1 MYKIDGHRYRLQR
14 KRSRSFGAKER
25 RLRMTRVEWE
35 QAERLRENTD
45 DYWCGGGE
53 YGGAGGGQGE
63 GGEAAGFGA
72 GGGGPV
78 ALAAGVRRRRIRG
91 GGRGTRRRWRSG
103 GLWGGGW
110 SPCCLGRGWWRVAPL
125 VKVVVPPA
133 NSRFLTSF
141 GMTKLLSATD
151 LFRMG
156 LTINI
161 EGKHSAG
168 SFEQWLRMR

>member
-1 MYKIDGHRYRLQR
+1 MTT
-14 KRSRSFGAKER
+14 GA
-25 RLRMTRVEWE
+25 
-35 QAERLRENTD
+35 AAENTAGRAGGKEKGEKRRGF
-45 DYWCGGGE
+45 GGG
-53 YGGAGGGQGE
+53 
-63 GGEAAGFGA
+63 
-72 GGGGPV
+72 
-78 ALAAGVRRRRIRG
+78 
-91 GGRGTRRRWRSG
+91 
-103 GLWGGGW
+103 GGGW

>member
-1 MYKIDGHRYRLQR
+1 EGGAGV
-14 KRSRSFGAKER
+14 RSAIE
-25 RLRMTRVEWE
+25 
-35 QAERLRENTD
+35 
-45 DYWCGGGE
+45 GGGE
-53 YGGAGGGQGE
+53 LHTAGEGDYRAAAFSSQLSAIRTNLNHRGHGTRGGAGGG
-63 GGEAAGFGA
+63 GGW
-72 GGGGPV
+72 GGGP
-78 ALAAGVRRRRIRG
+78 G
-91 GGRGTRRRWRSG
+91 GRWRSG

>member
-63 GGEAAGFGA
+63 GGEAAGVGGGGGGLVCLGGGA
-72 GGGGPV
+72 GGGQGEGGE
-78 ALAAGVRRRRIRG
+78 AAGLGAGAGVLVAWAAG
-91 GGRGTRRRWRSG
+91 
-103 GLWGGGW
+103 GGGW
-110 SPCCLGRGWWRVAPL
+110 RPWS
-125 VKVVVPPA
+125 K
-133 NSRFLTSF
+133 
-141 GMTKLLSATD
+141 
-151 LFRMG
+151 
-156 LTINI
+156 
-161 EGKHSAG
+161 
-168 SFEQWLRMR
+168 

>member
-63 GGEAAGFGA
+63 GGEGGGL
-72 GGGGPV
+72 GGGG
-78 ALAAGVRRRRIRG
+78 G
-91 GGRGTRRRWRSG
+91 
-103 GLWGGGW
+103 

>member
-1 MYKIDGHRYRLQR
+1 MTT
-14 KRSRSFGAKER
+14 GA
-25 RLRMTRVEWE
+25 
-35 QAERLRENTD
+35 AAENTAGR
-45 DYWCGGGE
+45 GGGKE
-53 YGGAGGGQGE
+53 KVGKRRALGRGLGGLLPGPR
-63 GGEAAGFGA
+63 
-72 GGGGPV
+72 GGGG
-78 ALAAGVRRRRIRG
+78 G
-91 GGRGTRRRWRSG
+91 GA
-103 GLWGGGW
+103 LWGGGW